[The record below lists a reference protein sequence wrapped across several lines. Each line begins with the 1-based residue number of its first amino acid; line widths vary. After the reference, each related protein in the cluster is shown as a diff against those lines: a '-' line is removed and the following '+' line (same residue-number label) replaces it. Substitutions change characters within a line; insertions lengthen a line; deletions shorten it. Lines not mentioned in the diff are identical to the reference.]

1 MDDST
6 AFGSPGTAASPAAN
20 PALSQP
26 PSQSNVKSQDSQDVQ
41 MSEES
46 SSAEQATQGGESPAA
61 GAAVDASDAPSDSA
75 APNAAGRLDEEMGDV
90 SEDKQGLSA
99 GSNDAA
105 AASNG
110 GVETKSK
117 EAFESAARDH
127 LISQTHAIVLPS
139 YSTWFDMNSIHDI
152 ERKAMA
158 EFFNNRNRSKTPA
171 VYKDYRDFMIN
182 TYRLNPAEYLTMTA
196 CRRNLAGDVCAIMR
210 VHAFLEQW
218 GLINYQVDADQ
229 RPSHVGPPFTGHF
242 KIICDTPRG
251 LQPWQPAADP
261 VVLEGKKNRDTE
273 EKANASA
280 PSKGD
285 LNLGI
290 GRNIYEASAKGTP
303 ITKSESQRNGDDA
316 SIEETAKAP
325 VSKVNCH
332 QCGNDCTRIYY
343 HSSQSDARAKAKFD
357 LCPNCF
363 TEGRLPANHSSSMYS
378 KVENP
383 TYTSVLDRDAPWTD
397 AEILRLLEGLERF
410 DDDWGEIAEHVGTRT
425 REECVLQFLQLDIEE
440 KYLDSEAPTNN
451 PTGLSMLGSQHGH
464 LPFSQVDNPVMSVV
478 GFLASLADPASTA
491 AAANRSA
498 DELKRNLRK
507 QLDGANQTG
516 NAAAGDKKENEV
528 DKAESMDVDFRQ
540 TTVTTTTTTTTSTTK
555 TSLASIPL
563 ASIGARGAVFA
574 SHEEREMTRLVSAA
588 SNVMLQK
595 LELKLKYFDE
605 MEELLREERREL
617 ERGRQQLFLD
627 RLAFKRQVQAIQDTL
642 NAAAEVGGAQGARMA
657 QDITMDGE
665 KLGFQPVLDGQ
676 SMLPPSSSGQVKTFE
691 A

>member
-6 AFGSPGTAASPAAN
+6 AYDSPANATS
-20 PALSQP
+20 PAPNSALAQP
-26 PSQSNVKSQDSQDVQ
+26 PSQTNAKGLDSQDVQ

-46 SSAEQATQGGESPAA
+46 ASAEHVPQSGGSPAA
-61 GAAVDASDAPSDSA
+61 SAAVDNSGEVPGDTP
-75 APNAAGRLDEEMGDV
+75 APNITRLDEEMGDV
-90 SEDKQGLSA
+90 SEDAKGLPA
-99 GSNDAA
+99 GSTGAPV
-105 AASNG
+105 ASG
-110 GVETKSK
+110 TGVESKTK

-139 YSTWFDMNSIHDI
+139 YSTWFDMNSIHEI

-182 TYRLNPAEYLTMTA
+182 TYRLNPVEYLTMTA

-273 EKANASA
+273 EKASSSVPN
-280 PSKGD
+280 KGD

-303 ITKSESQRNGDDA
+303 ITKSEGQKNGDDI
-316 SIEETAKAP
+316 STEESAKAP
-325 VSKVNCH
+325 VAKVNCH

-363 TEGRLPANHSSSMYS
+363 TEGRLPASHTSSMYS

-383 TYTSVLDRDAPWTD
+383 TYTSILDRDAPWTD

-410 DDDWGEIAEHVGTRT
+410 DDDWGEIAEHVATRT

-440 KYLDSEAPTNN
+440 KYLDSEAPTNP
-451 PTGLSMLGSQHGH
+451 PTGLSMLGGQHGH
-464 LPFSQVDNPVMSVV
+464 LPFNQVDNPVMSVV

-507 QLDGANQTG
+507 QLERANQTD
-516 NAAAGDKKENEV
+516 NAEEADKKDTEV

-540 TTVTTTTTTTTSTTK
+540 TVVTTTTTTSSTTK

-588 SNVMLQK
+588 ANVMLQK

-605 MEELLREERREL
+605 MEELLREQRREL

-627 RLAFKRQVQAIQDTL
+627 RLAFKRQVQSVQDTL
-642 NAAAEVGGAQGARMA
+642 HAAAEAGGVQGSRMA
-657 QDITMDGE
+657 QDIAMDSE
-665 KLGFQPVLDGQ
+665 KLGFQTVLDGQ
-676 SMLPPSSSGQVKTFE
+676 SMLPPTGNGQVKTFE